1 MRLRSQRGFLRHSK
15 TYGYLPAN
23 FAFAAVLAGAMF
35 FASGCGYRVVGR
47 ASVLPEGA
55 HTLAIP
61 AFTNQTA
68 QYRIEQILTEAVVRE
83 FIARTKYRIVPDA
96 NGADLVLN
104 GDVTGISSAAV
115 LYDPVSGRATTVLVT
130 VNLRV
135 TLHDAAGKTLYQNN
149 NLVFRQP
156 YEISVD
162 IPSFF
167 QEEGPAL
174 DRMSRDFATQLVS
187 DVLENF

>member
-1 MRLRSQRGFLRHSK
+1 MRLRSPRGFLLPRK
-15 TYGYLPAN
+15 TYGHRMAN
-23 FAFAAVLAGAMF
+23 FTFAALLVAATF

-83 FIARTKYRIVPDA
+83 FISRTKYRVVPDA

-104 GDVTGISSAAV
+104 GNVTGISSAAV

-130 VNLRV
+130 LNLRV
-135 TLHDAAGKTLYQNN
+135 ALHDAAGKTLYQNN

-162 IPSFF
+162 IASFF

-174 DRMSRDFATQLVS
+174 DRLSRDFAAQLVS
-187 DVLENF
+187 DILENF

>member
-1 MRLRSQRGFLRHSK
+1 MPPSPIFRF
-15 TYGYLPAN
+15 T
-23 FAFAAVLAGAMF
+23 AAGSLLAAICTLMLLAG
-35 FASGCGYRVVGR
+35 GCGYRVVGR

-55 HTLAIP
+55 HTLAVP
-61 AFTNQTA
+61 AFTNRTT
-68 QYRIEQILTEAVVRE
+68 QYRIEQILTKAVVRE
-83 FIARTKYRIVPDA
+83 FAARTKYRVVPEAD
-96 NGADLVLN
+96 GADLVLN
-104 GDVTGISSAAV
+104 GEVTGISTAAV
-115 LYDPVSGRATTVLVT
+115 LYDPVSGRATTALVT
-130 VNLRV
+130 LNLRV
-135 TLHDAAGKTLYQNN
+135 ALRNAAGKVLYQNN

-174 DRMSRDFATQLVS
+174 DRMSRDFAAQLVS